1 MVVQSMDRTQLERR
15 LDSLPTRP
23 GVYQFRD
30 ASGRLLYVGKAV
42 NLRNRVRSYFRD
54 SPASRKIER
63 MVREIADFEITV
75 VDSELEALILECSLI
90 KAHRP
95 HYNVKLRDDKQY
107 PLIRVT
113 TAEPWPRADIVRHRR
128 EDGNAYFGPWA
139 DSSSVRNMLALL
151 NKLFPFRTCPREIT
165 GNDPRPCLQYHIK
178 RCLGPCIGATSQ
190 EEYRAMIDRMCR
202 FLSGRYEE
210 VVDDIRQ
217 RMEQAAENLQFERAA
232 YYRDQIRT
240 IEKIMER
247 QRVLGASNEDVDLIA
262 FARDNG
268 HTCVQIFFIRGGRM
282 VERASFPLVNTQDES
297 AQEIL
302 TAFVKQ
308 FYDRAAQVPPEIL
321 IPNHLDEASVIQE
334 WLHRTRGTTVTIR
347 MPRDVEETQRL
358 QLVEENAAEALAQM
372 KAKWLA
378 DDQKTSAA
386 LGELADYLDLLEPPE
401 RIECYDIS
409 NTQSALLVASMVVF
423 QNGQPA
429 RDQYR
434 RFRIKTV
441 EGPNDFASMQEV
453 LRRRFK
459 RARPELPLGDE
470 VVPSNKGWQVLPSL
484 VIVDG
489 GKGQLSAA
497 WEVFSELGVENV
509 TLVGLAK
516 EREEIFT
523 VGNPA
528 PVILPRT
535 SEALYLVQRIR
546 DEAHR
551 FANTYH
557 RQLRNRQTLKSPLD
571 EVPGIGPKLK
581 KQLLAHLG
589 SLEKIRAASD
599 DELLVI
605 KGMNRRVLAS
615 LREKL

>member
-1 MVVQSMDRTQLERR
+1 MDRSQLERR

-23 GVYQFRD
+23 GVYLFRD
-30 ASGRLLYVGKAV
+30 ADGRILYVGKAV
-42 NLRNRVRSYFRD
+42 NLRNRVRSYFRET
-54 SPASRKIER
+54 PASRKVER

-90 KAHRP
+90 KTHRP

-113 TAEPWPRADIVRHRR
+113 TAEAWPRADIVRHRR
-128 EDGNAYFGPWA
+128 DDGNQYFGPWS

-165 GNDPRPCLQYHIK
+165 GHDPRPCLQYHIK
-178 RCLGPCIGATSQ
+178 RCLGPCIGATSP

-202 FLSGRYEE
+202 FLGGRYEE
-210 VVDDIRQ
+210 VVAELTTK
-217 RMEQAAENLQFERAA
+217 MEQAAEDLQFERAA
-232 YYRDQIRT
+232 YFRDQIRT

-247 QRVLGASNEDVDLIA
+247 QRVFGTTSQDVDLIA

-268 HTCVQIFFIRGGRM
+268 HTCVQIFFVRGGRM
-282 VERASFPLVNTQDES
+282 VERASFPLVNTQDEPS
-297 AQEIL
+297 QTIVA
-302 TAFVKQ
+302 AFLKQ

-321 IPNHLDEASVIQE
+321 IPNPLDEQSVIEE
-334 WLHRTRGTTVTIR
+334 WLYRTRGTTVTIR
-347 MPRDVEETQRL
+347 LPRDVDEAERL
-358 QLVEENAAEALAQM
+358 KLVEENAIEALAPR

-378 DDQKTSAA
+378 DDTKTGAA
-386 LGELADYLDLLEPPE
+386 LAELAEYLDLLEPPR

-409 NTQSALLVASMVVF
+409 NTQGAFIVASLVVF
-423 QNGQPA
+423 ENGQPR
-429 RDQYR
+429 RDHYR
-434 RFRIKTV
+434 RFRIRSVT
-441 EGPNDFASMQEV
+441 GPNDFASMQEA
-453 LRRRFK
+453 LRRRFQ
-459 RARPELPLGDE
+459 RAKPELPLGQEPREADK
-470 VVPSNKGWQVLPSL
+470 SWRLLPDL

-497 WEVFSELGVENV
+497 WEVFTELGVEGV

-523 VGNPA
+523 VGSSEPI
-528 PVILPRT
+528 ILPRA
-535 SEALYLVQRIR
+535 SEGLYLVQRIR

-557 RQLRNRQTLKSPLD
+557 RTVRAREALKSPLD
-571 EVPGIGPKLK
+571 DVPGVGPKT
-581 KQLLAHLG
+581 KQALLRTMG
-589 SLEKIRAASD
+589 SVDLIRAAD
-599 DELLVI
+599 DATLLGI
-605 KGMNRRVLAS
+605 KGVNRRVLAA

>member
-1 MVVQSMDRTQLERR
+1 MDRSQIEKRLE
-15 LDSLPTRP
+15 SLPTRP
-23 GVYQFRD
+23 GVYIFRD
-30 ASGRLLYVGKAV
+30 ADGKILYVGKAV

-54 SPASRKIER
+54 SPASRKIVR
-63 MVREIADFEITV
+63 MVAEIADFEITV

-90 KAHRP
+90 KTHRP

-128 EDGNAYFGPWA
+128 DDGNQYFGPWT

-165 GNDPRPCLQYHIK
+165 GHDPRPCLQYHIK
-178 RCLGPCIGATSQ
+178 RCLGPCIGATTR

-202 FLSGRYEE
+202 FLGGRYEE
-210 VVDDIRQ
+210 VVDELKA
-217 RMEQAAENLQFERAA
+217 RMDQAAADLNFERAA
-232 YYRDQIRT
+232 YYRDQVRT

-247 QRVLGASNEDVDLIA
+247 QRVFGARNQDADLIA

-268 HTCVQIFFIRGGRM
+268 HTCVQIFFVRGGRM
-282 VERASFPLVNTQDES
+282 VERASFPLVNTQDET

-302 TAFVKQ
+302 AAFLKQ

-321 IPNHLDEASVIQE
+321 IPNPLDESSVIQE
-334 WLHRTRGTTVTIR
+334 WLHRSRGSTVLIR
-347 MPRDVEETQRL
+347 VPRDVEEEERL
-358 QLVEENAAEALAQM
+358 KLVEENAVEALAQM

-378 DDQKTSAA
+378 DETKTSAA
-386 LGELADYLDLLEPPE
+386 LGELADWLDLIEPPA

-409 NTQSALLVASMVVF
+409 NTQSAFVVASMVVF
-423 QNGQPA
+423 ENGQPK

-434 RFRIKTV
+434 RFRIKDV
-441 EGPNDFASMQEV
+441 QGPNDFASMQEV

-459 RARPELPLGDE
+459 RAKPELPLGEADGK
-470 VVPSNKGWQVLPSL
+470 PDKGWKSVPGL

-497 WEVFSELGVENV
+497 WEVFQELNVENV
-509 TLVGLAK
+509 ALVGLAK
-516 EREEIFT
+516 EREEIFA
-523 VGNPA
+523 VGSSESI
-528 PVILPRT
+528 ILPRN

-557 RQLRNRQTLKSPLD
+557 RTLRSRATLKSPLD
-571 EVPGIGPKLK
+571 EVPGVGPKLK
-581 KQLLAHLG
+581 QALLRNLG
-589 SLEKIRAASD
+589 SVDAIRAAGD
-599 DELLVI
+599 ADLLAV
-605 KGMNRRVLAS
+605 KGMNRRVLTAI
-615 LREKL
+615 RERL

>member
-1 MVVQSMDRTQLERR
+1 MDRTQIERR
-15 LDSLPTRP
+15 LESLPTRP

-30 ASGRLLYVGKAV
+30 ATGRIIYVGKAV
-42 NLRNRVRSYFRD
+42 NLRNRVRSYFRE
-54 SPASRKIER
+54 SAASRKVAR
-63 MVREIADFEITV
+63 MVQEIADFDITV

-90 KAHRP
+90 KTHRP

-113 TAEPWPRADIVRHRR
+113 TAEAWPRADIVRHRR
-128 EDGNAYFGPWA
+128 EDGNQYFGPWA
-139 DSSSVRNMLALL
+139 DSSSVRSMMALL

-165 GNDPRPCLQYHIK
+165 GDDPRPCLQYHIK
-178 RCLGPCIGATSQ
+178 RCMGPCIGAVGR

-210 VVDDIRQ
+210 VVDEIRAK
-217 RMEQAAENLQFERAA
+217 MEQAANDLQFERAA
-232 YYRDQIRT
+232 YFRDQIKT

-247 QRVLGASNEDVDLIA
+247 QRVFGSTNQDADLIA

-268 HTCVQIFFIRGGRM
+268 QACVQIFFVRGGRM
-282 VERASFPLVNTQDES
+282 VERASFPLINTQDES
-297 AQEIL
+297 SQDIL
-302 TAFVKQ
+302 AAFLKQ
-308 FYDRAAQVPPEIL
+308 FYDQAAQVPPEIL
-321 IPNHLDEASVIQE
+321 IPNQLDEASVIQE
-334 WLHRTRGTTVTIR
+334 WLHRTRGSTVVIR
-347 MPRDVEETQRL
+347 MPRDLDEEQRL
-358 QLVEENAAEALAQM
+358 KLVEENAAEALAQM

-378 DDQKTSAA
+378 DDTKTTAA
-386 LGELADYLDLLEPPE
+386 LAELADYLDLLEPPQ

-409 NTQSALLVASMVVF
+409 NTQSAFLVASMVVF
-423 QNGQPA
+423 ENGQPK
-429 RDQYR
+429 RDHYR

-441 EGPNDFASMQEV
+441 TGPNDFASMQEV
-453 LRRRFK
+453 LRRRFR
-459 RARPELPLGDE
+459 RARPELPLGQDE
-470 VVPSNKGWQVLPSL
+470 SETDKGWKTLPNL
-484 VIVDG
+484 LIVDG

-523 VGNPA
+523 VGSPD

-535 SEALYLVQRIR
+535 SESLYLVQRIR

-557 RQLRNRQTLKSPLD
+557 RTLRNKAALKSPLD
-571 EVPGIGPKLK
+571 DVPGVGPKLK
-581 KQLLAHLG
+581 SALLRKLGTVEAIRTATDDDLLA
-589 SLEKIRAASD
+589 
-599 DELLVI
+599 I
-605 KGMNRRVLAS
+605 KGMNRKVLVA
-615 LREKL
+615 LRERL

>member
-1 MVVQSMDRTQLERR
+1 MDRTQIERR

-30 ASGRLLYVGKAV
+30 ATGRIIYVGKAI

-54 SPASRKIER
+54 SAASRKVAR
-63 MVREIADFEITV
+63 MVQEIADFDITV

-90 KAHRP
+90 KTHRP

-128 EDGNAYFGPWA
+128 EDGNQYFGPWA
-139 DSSSVRNMLALL
+139 DSSSVRSMMALL

-165 GNDPRPCLQYHIK
+165 GDDSRPCLQYHIK
-178 RCLGPCIGATSQ
+178 RCMGPCIGAVGR

-210 VVDDIRQ
+210 VVEEIRAK
-217 RMEQAAENLQFERAA
+217 MEQAANDLQFERAA
-232 YYRDQIRT
+232 YFRDQIRT

-247 QRVLGASNEDVDLIA
+247 QRVFGSTNQDADLIA

-268 HTCVQIFFIRGGRM
+268 QACVQIFFVRGGRM
-282 VERASFPLVNTQDES
+282 VERASFPLINTQDES
-297 AQEIL
+297 SQEIL
-302 TAFVKQ
+302 AAFLKQ
-308 FYDRAAQVPPEIL
+308 FYDQAAQVPPEIL
-321 IPNHLDEASVIQE
+321 IPNQLDEASVIQE
-334 WLHRTRGTTVTIR
+334 WLHRTRGTTVVIR
-347 MPRDVEETQRL
+347 MPRDVDEEQRL
-358 QLVEENAAEALAQM
+358 KLVEENAAEALAQM

-378 DDQKTSAA
+378 DDTKTTAA
-386 LGELADYLDLLEPPE
+386 LAELAEYLDLLEPPQ

-409 NTQSALLVASMVVF
+409 NTQSAFLVASMVVF
-423 QNGQPA
+423 ENGQPK
-429 RDQYR
+429 RDHYR

-441 EGPNDFASMQEV
+441 TGPNDFASMQEV
-453 LRRRFK
+453 LRRRFR
-459 RARPELPLGDE
+459 RARPELPLGQDE
-470 VVPSNKGWQVLPSL
+470 AEPDKGWKILPNL
-484 VIVDG
+484 LIVDG

-523 VGNPA
+523 VGSPE

-535 SEALYLVQRIR
+535 SESLYLVQRIR

-557 RQLRNRQTLKSPLD
+557 RTLRSKAALKSPLD
-571 EVPGIGPKLK
+571 DVPGVGPKLK
-581 KQLLAHLG
+581 SALLRKLG
-589 SLEKIRAASD
+589 SIEAIRTATD
-599 DELLVI
+599 DDLLSI
-605 KGMNRRVLAS
+605 KGVNRKVLAS
-615 LREKL
+615 LRERL

>member
-1 MVVQSMDRTQLERR
+1 MDRTQIERR
-15 LDSLPTRP
+15 LESLPTRP

-30 ASGRLLYVGKAV
+30 AHGRIVYVGKAV
-42 NLRNRVRSYFRD
+42 NLRNRVRSYFRE
-54 SPASRKIER
+54 SPASRKVAR
-63 MVREIADFEITV
+63 MVQEIADFDITV

-90 KAHRP
+90 KTHRP

-107 PLIRVT
+107 PLIRIT
-113 TAEPWPRADIVRHRR
+113 TSEPWPRADIVRHRR
-128 EDGNAYFGPWA
+128 DDGNQYFGPWA
-139 DSSSVRNMLALL
+139 DSSSVRSMLALL

-178 RCLGPCIGATSQ
+178 RCMGPCIGAVAPN
-190 EEYRAMIDRMCR
+190 EYRAMIDRMCR

-210 VVDDIRQ
+210 VVEEIRGK
-217 RMEQAAENLQFERAA
+217 MDQAAEELQFERAA
-232 YYRDQIRT
+232 YFRDQIKT

-247 QRVLGASNEDVDLIA
+247 QRVFGASNQDADLIA

-268 HTCVQIFFIRGGRM
+268 HACVQIFFVRGGRM
-282 VERASFPLVNTQDES
+282 VERATFPLVNTQDES
-297 AQEIL
+297 SQEIL
-302 TAFVKQ
+302 AAFLKQ

-321 IPNHLDEASVIQE
+321 IPNELDEAAVIRE
-334 WLHRTRGTTVTIR
+334 WLHRTRGTTVVIR
-347 MPRDVEETQRL
+347 MPRDAEETDRL
-358 QLVEENAAEALAQM
+358 KLVEENAAEALAQM

-378 DDQKTSAA
+378 DETRTTAA
-386 LGELADYLDLLEPPE
+386 LAEVADYLDLLEPPQ

-409 NTQSALLVASMVVF
+409 NTQGAFVVASMVVF
-423 QNGQPA
+423 ENGQPK
-429 RDQYR
+429 RDHYR

-441 EGPNDFASMQEV
+441 AGPNDFASMQEV
-453 LRRRFK
+453 LRRRFR
-459 RARPELPLGDE
+459 RARPELPLGQEESEPD
-470 VVPSNKGWQVLPSL
+470 KGWKILPNL

-497 WEVFSELGVENV
+497 WEVFADLGVENV

-523 VGNPA
+523 VGNPE

-535 SEALYLVQRIR
+535 SEGLYLVQRIR

-557 RQLRNRQTLKSPLD
+557 RTLRGKAALKSPLD
-571 EVPGIGPKLK
+571 DVPGVGPKLK
-581 KQLLAHLG
+581 SALLRKLGTVDAIRTATDDDLLA
-589 SLEKIRAASD
+589 
-599 DELLVI
+599 I
-605 KGMNRRVLAS
+605 KGMNRKVLVS
-615 LREKL
+615 LRERLQVSP

>member
-1 MVVQSMDRTQLERR
+1 MDRSQIERR

-23 GVYQFRD
+23 GVYIFRD
-30 ASGRLLYVGKAV
+30 AAGRILYVGKAV
-42 NLRNRVRSYFRD
+42 NLRNRVRSYFRE
-54 SPASRKIER
+54 SAPSRKVER
-63 MVREIADFEITV
+63 MVREIADFELTV

-90 KAHRP
+90 KTHRP

-113 TAEPWPRADIVRHRR
+113 TGEAWPRADVVRHRR
-128 EDGNAYFGPWA
+128 DDDHQYFGPWT
-139 DSSSVRNMLALL
+139 DSSSVRAMLALL

-165 GNDPRPCLQYHIK
+165 GHDPRPCLQFHIK
-178 RCLGPCIGATSQ
+178 RCLGPCIAATTHD
-190 EEYRAMIDRMCR
+190 EYMKMINRMCK
-202 FLSGRYEE
+202 FLAGRYEQ
-210 VVDDIRQ
+210 VVDELREKMD
-217 RMEQAAENLQFERAA
+217 EAAENLVYERAA

-247 QRVLGASNEDVDLIA
+247 QRVFGANSQDADMVA

-268 HTCVQIFFIRGGRM
+268 HTCVQIFFVRGGRM

-297 AQEIL
+297 SETIIA
-302 TAFVKQ
+302 AFLKQ
-308 FYDRAAQVPPEIL
+308 FYEQAAQVPPEIL
-321 IPNHLDEASVIQE
+321 IPNPLDESSVIEE

-347 MPRDVEETQRL
+347 IPRDVDETERL
-358 QLVEENAAEALAQM
+358 KLVEENASEALTQM

-378 DDQKTSAA
+378 DDAKTSAA
-386 LGELADYLDLLEPPE
+386 LGELADYLDLLESPQ

-409 NTQSALLVASMVVF
+409 NTQGAFVVASMVVF
-423 QNGQPA
+423 ENGQSR

-434 RFRIKTV
+434 RFRIKSV

-453 LRRRFK
+453 LRRRFR
-459 RARPELPLGDE
+459 RAKPELPLGQE
-470 VVPSNKGWQVLPSL
+470 EAVPDKGWKTLPNL

-523 VGNPA
+523 VGNSDA
-528 PVILPRT
+528 VILPRT

-551 FANTYH
+551 FANAYH
-557 RQLRNRQTLKSPLD
+557 QTLRARAALTSSLD
-571 EVPGIGPKLK
+571 EVPGVGPKLK
-581 KQLLAHLG
+581 QALLRKLGDVDSIRRATDEDLLAVKG
-589 SLEKIRAASD
+589 INKKVVAA
-599 DELLVI
+599 
-605 KGMNRRVLAS
+605 
-615 LREKL
+615 LRSKL

>member
-1 MVVQSMDRTQLERR
+1 MDRTQIERR

-30 ASGRLLYVGKAV
+30 DNGRLLYVGKAV

-54 SPASRKIER
+54 TQASRKVAR
-63 MVREIADFEITV
+63 MVREIADFDITV

-113 TAEPWPRADIVRHRR
+113 TADEWPRADIVRHRR
-128 EDGNAYFGPWA
+128 DDGNQYFGPWA
-139 DSSSVRNMLALL
+139 DSSSVRSMLALL

-165 GNDPRPCLQYHIK
+165 GHDPRPCLQFHIK
-178 RCLGPCIGATSQ
+178 RCLGPCIGATSR
-190 EEYRAMIDRMCR
+190 EEYRSVIDRMCR

-210 VVDDIRQ
+210 VVSDLREK
-217 RMEQAAENLQFERAA
+217 MESAAEATEFERAA
-232 YYRDQIRT
+232 YFRDQIRT

-247 QRVLGASNEDVDLIA
+247 QRVLGSTNDNADLIA

-268 HTCVQIFFIRGGRM
+268 QTCVQVFFVRGGRM
-282 VERASFPLVNTQDES
+282 VERASFPMINTQDEPS
-297 AQEIL
+297 QDIM
-302 TAFVKQ
+302 TAFLKQ
-308 FYDRAAQVPPEIL
+308 FYDQAAQVPPEIL
-321 IPNHLDEASVIQE
+321 IPNELDEASVIQE
-334 WLHRTRGTTVTIR
+334 WLHRTRGSTVVIR
-347 MPRDVEETQRL
+347 GPANVEETERIR
-358 QLVEENAAEALAQM
+358 LVEENAVEALAQM

-378 DDQKTSAA
+378 DDAKTTAA
-386 LGELADYLDLLEPPE
+386 LGELAEYLDLLEPPQ

-409 NTQSALLVASMVVF
+409 NTQSAFIVASMVVF
-423 QNGQPA
+423 ENGQPR

-441 EGPNDFASMQEV
+441 DGPNDFASMQDV
-453 LRRRFK
+453 LRRRFR
-459 RARPELPLGDE
+459 RARPELPLDA
-470 VVPSNKGWQVLPSL
+470 PDSAPDKGWKTLPNL

-497 WEVFSELGVENV
+497 WEVFAELNVENV

-516 EREEIFT
+516 AREEIFT
-523 VGNPA
+523 VGNST

-535 SEALYLVQRIR
+535 SEGLYLVQRIR

-557 RQLRNRQTLKSPLD
+557 RSLRGKAALKSPLED
-571 EVPGIGPKLK
+571 VPGIGPKLK
-581 KQLLAHLG
+581 GALLRKFGTVDA
-589 SLEKIRAASD
+589 IRTSTDADILA
-599 DELLVI
+599 I
-605 KGMNRRVLAS
+605 KGMNRRALAS
-615 LREKL
+615 LRERL

>member
-1 MVVQSMDRTQLERR
+1 MDRTQLERR

-30 ASGRLLYVGKAV
+30 ANGRIIYVGKAV

-54 SPASRKIER
+54 SPASRKVAR
-63 MVREIADFEITV
+63 MVQEIADFDITV

-90 KAHRP
+90 KTHRP

-128 EDGNAYFGPWA
+128 DDGNQYFGPWA
-139 DSSSVRNMLALL
+139 DSSSVRSMMALL

-165 GNDPRPCLQYHIK
+165 GQDPRPCLQYHIK
-178 RCLGPCIGATSQ
+178 RCMGPCIGAVSQ
-190 EEYRAMIDRMCR
+190 DEYRAMIDRMCR

-210 VVDDIRQ
+210 VVSEIRAK
-217 RMEQAAENLQFERAA
+217 MEQAAEDLQFERAA
-232 YYRDQIRT
+232 YFRDQIRT

-247 QRVLGASNEDVDLIA
+247 QRVFGSTNQDADLIA

-268 HTCVQIFFIRGGRM
+268 QACVQIFFVRGGRM
-282 VERASFPLVNTQDES
+282 VERASFPLINTQDES
-297 AQEIL
+297 SQEIL
-302 TAFVKQ
+302 AAFLKQ
-308 FYDRAAQVPPEIL
+308 FYDQAAQVPPEIL
-321 IPNHLDEASVIQE
+321 IPNQLDEASVIEE
-334 WLHRTRGTTVTIR
+334 WLHRTRGTTVVIR
-347 MPRDVEETQRL
+347 MPRDVDEEQRL
-358 QLVEENAAEALAQM
+358 KLVEENAAEALAQM

-378 DDQKTSAA
+378 DDTKTSAA
-386 LGELADYLDLLEPPE
+386 LAELAEYLDLLEPPH

-409 NTQSALLVASMVVF
+409 NTQGAFLVASMVVF
-423 QNGQPA
+423 ENGQPR
-429 RDQYR
+429 RDHYR

-441 EGPNDFASMQEV
+441 TGPNDFASMQEV
-453 LRRRFK
+453 LRRRFR
-459 RARPELPLGDE
+459 RARPELPLGQDE
-470 VVPSNKGWQVLPSL
+470 GELDKGWKILPNL

-497 WEVFSELGVENV
+497 WEVFSELDVQNV

-523 VGNPA
+523 VGNPD

-535 SEALYLVQRIR
+535 SESLYLVQRIR

-557 RQLRNRQTLKSPLD
+557 RTLRSKAALRSPLD
-571 EVPGIGPKLK
+571 DVPGVGPKLK
-581 KQLLAHLG
+581 SALLRKLG
-589 SLEKIRAASD
+589 TVEAIRTATD
-599 DELLVI
+599 DDLLTI
-605 KGMNRRVLAS
+605 KGMNRKVLVA
-615 LREKL
+615 LRERL

>member
-1 MVVQSMDRTQLERR
+1 MDRAQLERR
-15 LDSLPTRP
+15 LNSLPTRP
-23 GVYQFRD
+23 GVYMFRD
-30 ASGRLLYVGKAV
+30 AAGRLLYVGKAI

-54 SPASRKIER
+54 SPASRKVER

-75 VDSELEALILECSLI
+75 VESELEALILECSLI
-90 KAHRP
+90 KTHRP

-128 EDGNAYFGPWA
+128 DDGNEYFGPWT

-165 GNDPRPCLQYHIK
+165 GNDPRPCLQFHIK
-178 RCLGPCIGATSQ
+178 RCLGPCIGATTYD
-190 EEYRAMIDRMCR
+190 EYRAMINRMCR
-202 FLSGRYEE
+202 FLGGRYEE
-210 VVDDIRQ
+210 VVAELTAK
-217 RMEQAAENLQFERAA
+217 MEQAAEELSFERAA
-232 YYRDQIRT
+232 YFRDQIRT

-247 QRVLGASNEDVDLIA
+247 QRVFGANKQDADLVA

-268 HTCVQIFFIRGGRM
+268 QTCVQIFFVRGGRM
-282 VERASFPLVNTQDES
+282 VERATFPLLNTQDES
-297 AQEIL
+297 SQTIL
-302 TAFVKQ
+302 TAFLKQ
-308 FYDRAAQVPPEIL
+308 FYDRAAHVPPEIL
-321 IPNHLDEASVIQE
+321 IPNELDESSVIQE
-334 WLHRTRGTTVTIR
+334 WLHRTRGSTVVIR
-347 MPRDVEETQRL
+347 VPRDADETERL
-358 QLVEENAAEALAQM
+358 KLVEENAVEALAQM

-378 DDQKTSAA
+378 DDTKTSAA
-386 LGELADYLDLLEPPE
+386 LGELADYLDLLDPPQ

-409 NTQSALLVASMVVF
+409 NTQGAFVVASMVVF
-423 QNGQPA
+423 EHGQPR

-434 RFRIKTV
+434 RFRIKSV

-453 LRRRFK
+453 LRRRFR
-459 RARPELPLGDE
+459 RAKPELPLGQENGTPD
-470 VVPSNKGWQVLPSL
+470 KGWKTLPNL

-497 WEVFSELGVENV
+497 WEVFSELDVQNV

-516 EREEIFT
+516 EHEEIFT
-523 VGNPA
+523 VGNSE
-528 PVILPRT
+528 PVILPRA
-535 SEALYLVQRIR
+535 SEGLYLVQRIR

-557 RQLRNRQTLKSPLD
+557 QTLRAKAALKSPLD
-571 EVPGIGPKLK
+571 EVPGVGPKLK
-581 KQLLAHLG
+581 QSLLRSLGSVDAIRSAGDDDLLA
-589 SLEKIRAASD
+589 
-599 DELLVI
+599 V
-605 KGMNRRVLAS
+605 KGMNRRVLTA

>member
-1 MVVQSMDRTQLERR
+1 MDRTQIERR

-30 ASGRLLYVGKAV
+30 ANGRIIYVGKAV
-42 NLRNRVRSYFRD
+42 NLRSRVRSYFRD
-54 SPASRKIER
+54 SPASRKVAR
-63 MVREIADFEITV
+63 MVQEIADFDITV

-90 KAHRP
+90 KTHRP

-113 TAEPWPRADIVRHRR
+113 TAEAWPRADIVRHRR
-128 EDGNAYFGPWA
+128 DDGNQYFGPWA
-139 DSSSVRNMLALL
+139 DSSSVRSMMALL

-165 GNDPRPCLQYHIK
+165 GRDPRPCLQYHIK
-178 RCLGPCIGATSQ
+178 RCMGPCIGAVSQ

-210 VVDDIRQ
+210 VVEEIRAK
-217 RMEQAAENLQFERAA
+217 MNQAADELQFERAA
-232 YYRDQIRT
+232 YFRDQIRT

-247 QRVLGASNEDVDLIA
+247 QRVFGSTNQDADLIA

-268 HTCVQIFFIRGGRM
+268 QACVQIFFVRGGRM
-282 VERASFPLVNTQDES
+282 VERATFPLINTQDES
-297 AQEIL
+297 SQEIL
-302 TAFVKQ
+302 AAFLKQ
-308 FYDRAAQVPPEIL
+308 FYDQAAQVPPEIL
-321 IPNHLDEASVIQE
+321 IPNQLDEASVIEE
-334 WLHRTRGTTVTIR
+334 WLHRTRGTTVVIR
-347 MPRDVEETQRL
+347 MPRDVDEEQRL
-358 QLVEENAAEALAQM
+358 KLVEENAAEALAQM

-378 DDQKTSAA
+378 DDTKTSAA
-386 LGELADYLDLLEPPE
+386 LAELADYLDLLEPPH
-401 RIECYDIS
+401 RIECFDIS
-409 NTQSALLVASMVVF
+409 NTQGAFLVASMVVF
-423 QNGQPA
+423 ENGQPR
-429 RDQYR
+429 RDHYR

-441 EGPNDFASMQEV
+441 TGPNDFASMQEV
-453 LRRRFK
+453 LRRRFR
-459 RARPELPLGDE
+459 RARPELPLGQDE
-470 VVPSNKGWQVLPSL
+470 GEPDKGWKILPNL

-497 WEVFSELGVENV
+497 WEVFSELDVQNV

-523 VGNPA
+523 VGNPD

-535 SEALYLVQRIR
+535 SESLYLVQRIR

-557 RQLRNRQTLKSPLD
+557 RMLRNRAALISPLD
-571 EVPGIGPKLK
+571 EVPGVGPKLK
-581 KQLLAHLG
+581 SALLRKLG
-589 SLEKIRAASD
+589 TVEAIRAATD
-599 DELLVI
+599 DDLLSI
-605 KGMNRRVLAS
+605 KGMNRKVLTS
-615 LREKL
+615 LRERL

>member
-1 MVVQSMDRTQLERR
+1 MERSQIERR

-23 GVYQFRD
+23 GVYVFRD
-30 ASGRLLYVGKAV
+30 ADGRILYVGKAI
-42 NLRNRVRSYFRD
+42 NLRNRVRSYFRESND
-54 SPASRKIER
+54 SRKVER

-75 VDSELEALILECSLI
+75 VESELEALILECSLI
-90 KAHRP
+90 KTHRP
-95 HYNVKLRDDKQY
+95 HYNVKMRDDKQY

-113 TAEPWPRADIVRHRR
+113 TSEAWPRADIVRHRR
-128 EDGNAYFGPWA
+128 DDGNQYFGPWT

-165 GNDPRPCLQYHIK
+165 GLDPRPCLQFHIK
-178 RCLGPCIGATSQ
+178 RCLGPCIGATTQ
-190 EEYRAMIDRMCR
+190 EEYQAMIARMCN
-202 FLSGRYEE
+202 FLAGRYAE
-210 VVDDIRQ
+210 VVADLTA
-217 RMEQAAENLQFERAA
+217 RMERAAEDLVFERAA

-247 QRVLGASNEDVDLIA
+247 QRVFGLNDQDVDLIA

-268 HTCVQIFFIRGGRM
+268 HTCVQIFFVRGGRM

-297 AQEIL
+297 SQTIVA
-302 TAFVKQ
+302 AFIKE
-308 FYDRAAQVPPEIL
+308 FYDQAAQVPPEIL
-321 IPNHLDEASVIQE
+321 IPNSLDEASVIEE
-334 WLHRTRGTTVTIR
+334 WLHRTRGSTVTIR
-347 MPRDVEETQRL
+347 MPRDLDEEERL
-358 QLVEENAAEALAQM
+358 KLVEENAVEALTQM
-372 KAKWLA
+372 KAKWMA
-378 DDQKTSAA
+378 DDAKTSAA
-386 LGELADYLDLLEPPE
+386 LGDIADYLELLEPPQ

-409 NTQSALLVASMVVF
+409 NTQGAFVVASMVVF
-423 QNGQPA
+423 ENGQSK

-434 RFRIKTV
+434 RFRIKSV

-453 LRRRFK
+453 LRRRFR
-459 RARPELPLGDE
+459 RAKPELPLGQESTEPD
-470 VVPSNKGWQVLPSL
+470 KGWKTLPDL

-497 WEVFSELGVENV
+497 WEVFSELDVENV

-523 VGNPA
+523 VGNPE

-535 SEALYLVQRIR
+535 SEGLYLVQRIR

-557 RQLRNRQTLKSPLD
+557 ATLRAREALKSPLED
-571 EVPGIGPKLK
+571 VPGVGPKLK
-581 KQLLAHLG
+581 QALLRDIGGVDAIRKASDEELLA
-589 SLEKIRAASD
+589 
-599 DELLVI
+599 V
-605 KGMNRRVLAS
+605 KGMNKRVVKA

>member
-1 MVVQSMDRTQLERR
+1 MDRSQIERR
-15 LDSLPTRP
+15 LESLPTRP
-23 GVYQFRD
+23 GVYIFRGGD
-30 ASGRLLYVGKAV
+30 GQILYVGKAI

-90 KAHRP
+90 KTHRP

-113 TAEPWPRADIVRHRR
+113 TAEAWPRADIVRHRR
-128 EDGNAYFGPWA
+128 EDGNQYFGPWT
-139 DSSSVRNMLALL
+139 DSGSVRSMLALL

-165 GNDPRPCLQYHIK
+165 GEDTRPCLQFHIK
-178 RCLGPCIGATSQ
+178 RCLGPCIAATTR

-202 FLSGRYEE
+202 FLGGRYEE
-210 VVDDIRQ
+210 VVEDLGT
-217 RMEQAAENLQFERAA
+217 RMEQAAERLNFERAA

-247 QRVLGASNEDVDLIA
+247 QRVFGASNQDADLIA

-268 HTCVQIFFIRGGRM
+268 HTCVQMFFVRGGRM
-282 VERASFPLVNTQDES
+282 VERAAFPLVNTQDES
-297 AQEIL
+297 AENIL
-302 TAFVKQ
+302 GAFLKQ

-321 IPNHLDEASVIQE
+321 IPNELDEAAVIEE
-334 WLHRTRGTTVTIR
+334 WLHRSRGSTVVIR
-347 MPRDVEETQRL
+347 VPRDVEEQERL
-358 QLVEENAAEALAQM
+358 KLVEENAVEALAQM

-378 DDQKTSAA
+378 DETKTSAA
-386 LGELADYLDLLEPPE
+386 LGELAEQLELLEPPQ

-409 NTQSALLVASMVVF
+409 NTQSSFIVASMVVF
-423 QNGQPA
+423 ENGQPR

-434 RFRIKTV
+434 RFRIKDV
-441 EGPNDFASMQEV
+441 QGPNDFASMQEV

-459 RARPELPLGDE
+459 RAKAELPLGD
-470 VVPSNKGWQVLPSL
+470 VATTPDKGWKRLPGL

-497 WEVFSELGVENV
+497 WEVFGELNVENV
-509 TLVGLAK
+509 TIVGLAK
-516 EREEIFT
+516 EHEEIFT
-523 VGNPA
+523 VGSTD
-528 PVILPRT
+528 PVVLPRG
-535 SEALYLVQRIR
+535 SEALYLVQRVR

-557 RQLRNRQTLKSPLD
+557 RTLRGRAALKSPLD
-571 EVPGIGPKLK
+571 EVPGVGPKLK
-581 KQLLAHLG
+581 QALLRKLG
-589 SLEKIRAASD
+589 SVDAIRSAGDADLLE
-599 DELLVI
+599 I
-605 KGMNRRVLAS
+605 KGMNRRVLTAI
-615 LREKL
+615 REKL